1 MKNIQYF
8 YRKAQTLVQELS
20 YIDFMRSYE
29 IIINIT
35 NMRQATHLW
44 DILMAR
50 INGVTFNTF
59 ADFNATI
66 LDSIKQHNITYNIQ
80 YSAEEPPR
88 KKQKLTEVEEL
99 VAPFSNNIYI
109 SRPTKRMRM

>member
-1 MKNIQYF
+1 
-8 YRKAQTLVQELS
+8 
-20 YIDFMRSYE
+20 
-29 IIINIT
+29 
-35 NMRQATHLW
+35 MRQATHLW

>member
-8 YRKAQTLVQELS
+8 YRKAQTIVQELS

-35 NMRQATHLW
+35 NMRQAMHLW
-44 DILMAR
+44 DILISR
-50 INGVTFNTF
+50 VNGVTFNAF

-66 LDSIKQHNITYNIQ
+66 LDSIKQHNNTYSTH
-80 YSAEEPPR
+80 YSIEEPPP

-99 VAPFSNNIYI
+99 VAPFSNNVYI
-109 SRPTKRMRM
+109 SRPAKRMRM